1 MKGRAP
7 LSLAVLISGRGSN
20 MVAIAQACA
29 TGRINASIAQ
39 VISDQSAAAGIEVA
53 RNLGLATKIVARAA
67 FTDAAAFEEELARAL
82 DEHAPELIVFA
93 GFMRILSPA
102 FVTRY
107 AGRMLNIHPSLLPQ
121 YRGLHTHRRVLAAGD
136 AEHGASVHFVTPE
149 LDAGPIV
156 LQSVVAVRAGDTEKT
171 LAARVL
177 ASEHIIYPEGDWL
190 DRRRTCRAAR
200 WPGMA
205 RRRALECAA
214 GGEYAWHRTALNAA
228 RLQAHSCG

>member
-20 MVAIAQACA
+20 MVAIAQACR
-29 TGRINASIAQ
+29 TGRINASIKE
-39 VISDQSAAAGIEVA
+39 VIADQSGAAGIAVA
-53 RNLGLATKIVARAA
+53 RNLGLVTKLVARAA
-67 FTDAAAFEEELARAL
+67 FTDAAAFEAELARAL

-93 GFMRILSPA
+93 GFMRILSRA

-107 AGRMLNIHPSLLPQ
+107 AGRMLNIHPSLLPK
-121 YRGLHTHRRVLAAGD
+121 YRGLHTHRLVLAAGD

-156 LQSVVAVRAGDTEKT
+156 LQSVVAVRAGDTQQT

-177 ASEHIIYPEGDWL
+177 ATEHIIYPKVIGWIADGRVALRDGLAWL
-190 DRRRTCRAAR
+190 DGAPLTAPLVEDMRGAAR
-200 WPGMA
+200 
-205 RRRALECAA
+205 
-214 GGEYAWHRTALNAA
+214 H
-228 RLQAHSCG
+228 

>member
-29 TGRINASIAQ
+29 MGQINAFIKV
-39 VISDQSAAAGIEVA
+39 VISDQSGAAGIEVA
-53 RNLGLATKIVARAA
+53 RNLGLVTKIVARAA
-67 FTDAAAFEEELARAL
+67 FTDAAAFEEALARAL
-82 DEHAPELIVFA
+82 HELAPELIVFA
-93 GFMRILSPA
+93 GFMRILSPS

-177 ASEHIIYPEGDWL
+177 ASEHIIYPRVIGWIADGRVALREGRAWL
-190 DRRRTCRAAR
+190 DGA
-200 WPGMA
+200 P
-205 RRRALECAA
+205 
-214 GGEYAWHRTALNAA
+214 LNAPLVENMRGTA
-228 RLQAHSCG
+228 GH

>member
-29 TGRINASIAQ
+29 AGRINASIKE
-39 VISDQSAAAGIEVA
+39 VIADQSGAAGIAVA
-53 RNLGLATKIVARAA
+53 RHLGLVTKIVARAA
-67 FTDAAAFEEELARAL
+67 FTDAAAFEAALARAF

-102 FVTRY
+102 IVTRY
-107 AGRMLNIHPSLLPQ
+107 AGRMLNIHPSLLPK

-156 LQSVVAVRAGDTEKT
+156 LQSVVAVRAGDTQKT

-177 ASEHIIYPEGDWL
+177 ASEHIIYPKVIGWIADGRVALRDGRAWL
-190 DRRRTCRAAR
+190 DGTPLTAPLVEDMRGAAR
-200 WPGMA
+200 P
-205 RRRALECAA
+205 
-214 GGEYAWHRTALNAA
+214 
-228 RLQAHSCG
+228 

>member
-29 TGRINASIAQ
+29 TGHINASIEV
-39 VISDQSAAAGIEVA
+39 VISDLAGAAGVEVA

-67 FTDAAAFEEELARAL
+67 FADAAAFEDALARAL
-82 DEHAPELIVFA
+82 HQHAPELIVLA
-93 GFMRILSPA
+93 GFMRILSPS
-102 FVTRY
+102 FVKRY
-107 AGRMLNIHPSLLPQ
+107 AGRMVNIHPSLLPQ

-136 AEHGASVHFVTPE
+136 AEHGASVHFVTPQ

-156 LQSVVAVRAGDTEKT
+156 LQSVVAVRAGDTEQT

-177 ASEHIIYPEGDWL
+177 ASEHIIYPRVIGWIADGRVALRAGRAWL
-190 DRRRTCRAAR
+190 DGA
-200 WPGMA
+200 P
-205 RRRALECAA
+205 
-214 GGEYAWHRTALNAA
+214 LNAPLLENMRGTA
-228 RLQAHSCG
+228 PE